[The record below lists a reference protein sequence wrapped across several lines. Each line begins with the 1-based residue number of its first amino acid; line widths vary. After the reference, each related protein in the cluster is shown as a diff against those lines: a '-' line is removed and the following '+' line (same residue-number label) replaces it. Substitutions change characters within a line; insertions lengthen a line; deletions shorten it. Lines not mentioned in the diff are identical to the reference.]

1 MDAKLLMQLRERTG
15 APITS
20 CQQVLAQTQGDVEKA
35 AEILKKKGLE
45 VVAKKAGREAS
56 EGLVD
61 SYIHQNRKVGAL
73 VQVVCE
79 TDFVA
84 RTVEFQDFVHELAL
98 QVTASDPL
106 YVGVDDIPADVLAK
120 QREQWMQEV
129 AGLSKPPA
137 IAEQIVKG
145 KLEKWFT
152 EVCLLRQAF
161 IKNEDMTVQELLQE
175 KIAKMG
181 ENIKIR
187 RFVRFCF

>member
-15 APITS
+15 APITA
-20 CQQVLAQTQGDVEKA
+20 CQQVLAQTNGDVEKA
-35 AEILKKKGLE
+35 ADILKKKGLE
-45 VVAKKAGREAS
+45 VVAKKADREAS

-61 SYIHQNRKVGAL
+61 SYIHPNGKVGAL
-73 VQVVCE
+73 VQVACE

-84 RTVEFQDFVHELAL
+84 RTSEFQDFVHELAL
-98 QVTASDPL
+98 QVTASDPV
-106 YVGVDDIPADVLAK
+106 YVGVEDIPADVLAK

-129 AGLSKPPA
+129 AGLGKPPA

-181 ENIKIR
+181 ENIKIK
-187 RFVRFCF
+187 RFVRFSF